1 MVLGRIDRPWDLVR
15 GHPKYKRWQLLIQS
29 DPLVQPTPAKSASR
43 LEDRDLPHLANRRC
57 LGRFPVS
64 ILLEAE
70 NFLICLNISRLET
83 VSSRVRHVS
92 ILRHGIGGSL
102 KWYIGVHKGTQGA
115 PAETLK
121 VGIREFRDKLATY
134 VLESDTPVAIT
145 RHGDTVGYFIPARR
159 KRSETEK
166 AAFQEAAARWQ
177 SVLDAAG
184 VSEGEAIQ
192 DFKRWRATRR
202 K

>member
-1 MVLGRIDRPWDLVR
+1 M
-15 GHPKYKRWQLLIQS
+15 
-29 DPLVQPTPAKSASR
+29 
-43 LEDRDLPHLANRRC
+43 
-57 LGRFPVS
+57 
-64 ILLEAE
+64 
-70 NFLICLNISRLET
+70 
-83 VSSRVRHVS
+83 
-92 ILRHGIGGSL
+92 
-102 KWYIGVHKGTQGA
+102 
-115 PAETLK
+115 ETLR

-184 VSEGEAIQ
+184 VSEEEAIQ
-192 DFKRWRATRR
+192 DFKRWRAKKRA
-202 K
+202 